1 MKIKVLL
8 QVGKQSSTTHLGRG
22 WWGAQGRAA
31 AWWMNKADGEERE
44 ACSGRGGVFI
54 LQTGFIW
61 VVHVCITHKIYVS
74 LEVMLEGG
82 RGVMGPEMSGS
93 WFFQVIYIKPCRMC
107 LIFSLKSSVLNNL
120 CSKQTTPEWH
130 CPIW

>member
-44 ACSGRGGVFI
+44 ACSGREAEE
-54 LQTGFIW
+54 
-61 VVHVCITHKIYVS
+61 VCSFYKLVS
-74 LEVMLEGG
+74 YG
-82 RGVMGPEMSGS
+82 
-93 WFFQVIYIKPCRMC
+93 
-107 LIFSLKSSVLNNL
+107 
-120 CSKQTTPEWH
+120 
-130 CPIW
+130 